1 MAKVWS
7 KSQIKAFEEYEAA
20 TGEKLTEEDKELMEE
35 YILVD
40 EPMTLDEIREIAIH
54 NIERERRKK
63 QKK

>member
-1 MAKVWS
+1 MVKVWS